1 VHEHGDPI
9 ARSVQLAELGRMVPV
24 PMQ

>member
-1 VHEHGDPI
+1 VDEHGHP
-9 ARSVQLAELGRMVPV
+9 LAFPVELADLGRMVPV